1 MGNIESKH
9 RCQRKRKVSKK
20 FCSSLIFIT
29 LKNDDEDD
37 DDDEEVE
44 KYLFLLFTHSMVKLK
59 AIKMAIL
66 SFYGRC
72 IETR

>member
-29 LKNDDEDD
+29 LKNDDED